1 MAEKP
6 RKILI
11 IDDEEAMAEL
21 LEDYLRING
30 FTVSKALN
38 AEDGIQMA
46 EELQPDLILLDVM
59 MPRIGGLDCLKMLKK
74 VYAEAI
80 VIMVSGVRD
89 DAVAKKALNEGAYD
103 YITKPIDF
111 TYFKDNILSSIFPG
125 ME

>member
-1 MAEKP
+1 MAEKS

-80 VIMVSGVRD
+80 VIMVSGVHD
-89 DAVAKKALNEGAYD
+89 DGVAKKALSQGAYD